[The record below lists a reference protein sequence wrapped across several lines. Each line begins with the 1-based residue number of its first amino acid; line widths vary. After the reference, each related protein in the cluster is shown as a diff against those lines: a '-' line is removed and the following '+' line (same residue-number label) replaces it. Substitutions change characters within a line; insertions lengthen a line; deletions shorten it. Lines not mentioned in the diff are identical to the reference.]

1 VVVLPTQ
8 EEEIVGL
15 LTIQI
20 MAVQEVVVVEI
31 TTTTVT
37 EAEVI
42 VHFVGLEGVSEETVD
57 LGPVIHHQPVV
68 IAA

>member
-1 VVVLPTQ
+1 MVVLATQ

-15 LTIQI
+15 LTIRI
-20 MAVQEVVVVEI
+20 MAVQEVVEVEI

-42 VHFVGLEGVSEETVD
+42 VHFVDLEEASEEIVD
-57 LGPVIHHQPVV
+57 LGPLIHHQPVV
-68 IAA
+68 IAP

>member
-1 VVVLPTQ
+1 MVVLVTR
-8 EEEIVGL
+8 EEEIEGL

-20 MAVQEVVVVEI
+20 MAVQEEVVVEI
-31 TTTTVT
+31 TTTIVT
-37 EAEVI
+37 EAVVI
-42 VHFVGLEGVSEETVD
+42 VHFVGLGEAFEEIVD